1 MADRSYDLIPVMAPY
16 VDVHMLINLLDHL
29 RENNLYDEKV
39 ITKEKIK
46 AGNVIIT
53 TTTSAITST
62 ITITTATIIIITI
75 ITITTTITN
84 IYNYY
89 NSIKDKFDRILR
101 GFIQYVP

>member
-46 AGNVIIT
+46 AGNVALLLLT
-53 TTTSAITST
+53 LLLTLLFLLF
-62 ITITTATIIIITI
+62 
-75 ITITTTITN
+75 TTI
-84 IYNYY
+84 
-89 NSIKDKFDRILR
+89 
-101 GFIQYVP
+101 

>member
-46 AGNVIIT
+46 AGNL
-53 TTTSAITST
+53 
-62 ITITTATIIIITI
+62 
-75 ITITTTITN
+75 TTISTT
-84 IYNYY
+84 
-89 NSIKDKFDRILR
+89 F
-101 GFIQYVP
+101 